1 MLDEL
6 EITRLEYMDIL
17 KNRGKNVSPTISYDT
32 LLKKVKYIK
41 LRDLI
46 CLSSIRGVISND
58 LSLEII
64 LDALFKDFHKKK
76 LKNLKDELYRNIQ
89 RIKERIIKSQMN

>member
-6 EITRLEYMDIL
+6 EITRLEYIDIL

-46 CLSSIRGVISND
+46 CLSSIRSVISNN

-89 RIKERIIKSQMN
+89 RVKERIIKSKMN